1 MTYTFYLAYPTKDI
15 TPIMVAV
22 RDKGKR
28 ITLSAGVSVNP
39 EDWDKDKNTIRKSD
53 EDYKDKLS
61 ILKAFKVRVEKAI
74 AAAEYADLDLEY
86 VRKTIIG
93 GEKKYRASSPTVRST
108 DALSFFHYWAHNSF
122 GSHTVNRATKLGYR
136 IFEEYV
142 RKVRVSFDAINYS
155 FYIDYLTW
163 LRDVKGYKPNMQ
175 GQAIKCLKAAMN
187 EAYKRELH
195 SNRAYATFEKPKED
209 VDNVYLSLEEIDKL
223 YNLPLFGFQ
232 AMVRDL
238 FLVGCYTA
246 MRFSDYSRLT
256 EWDIDGDYITK
267 RQAKTQAVV
276 TIPAHPRVK
285 EIIKRYGGKVPS
297 MDINSLNRT
306 IKVICQLAGL
316 NQRIAI
322 TSNRETRY
330 VEKWQMV
337 SSHTA
342 RRSAATNMYL
352 AGIPAISIM
361 RVTGHKT
368 EKVFMKYIKISDR
381 ENAEL
386 IADNP
391 FFK

>member
-1 MTYTFYLAYPTKDI
+1 
-15 TPIMVAV
+15 MVAI
-22 RDKGKR
+22 RSNGRR
-28 ITLSAGVSVNP
+28 ITVTTGVSIDPKN
-39 EDWDKDKNTIRKSD
+39 WDNERKVVLKTDSDHKDKNS
-53 EDYKDKLS
+53 L
-61 ILKAFKVRVEKAI
+61 LKAFDSKLQKTI
-74 AAAEYADLDLEY
+74 AAANYAELDIDY
-86 VRKTIIG
+86 VKSQMAVRGKHVPVNRIINQ
-93 GEKKYRASSPTVRST
+93 
-108 DALSFFHYWAHNSF
+108 DALTFYKYWAYNSF
-122 GSHTVNRATKLGYR
+122 GNHTANRATTLSYR
-136 IFEEYV
+136 IFEEFV
-142 RKVRVSFDAINYS
+142 KGVKINFDAINYS
-155 FYIDYLTW
+155 FYIDYLSW
-163 LRDVKGYKPNMQ
+163 LRDSKKYKPNMQ
-175 GQAIKCLKAAMN
+175 GQVVKCLKAMMN
-187 EAYKRELH
+187 EAYKRQIH
-195 SNRAYATFEKPKED
+195 NNKSYITFEKPRED
-209 VDNVYLSLEEIDKL
+209 VDNIYLSLEEIDKL

-256 EWDIDGDYITK
+256 EWDIDGDYISK
-267 RQAKTQAVV
+267 RQAKTQTMV